1 MPSIIKEQLHL
12 NNFDDKKKHYDNGIE
27 HVHTSNT
34 YISYVYIDNSWDYPG
49 DQVLVWCQAST
60 SSFIWIILMVKN
72 HNNYNNNRNEDI
84 YESNVLNL
92 CILKLCGIILEI
104 RYLSAAKH
112 YQCNSFTSKQ
122 SLDTCWDSII
132 MNYLPRML

>member
-49 DQVLVWCQAST
+49 DQVLV
-60 SSFIWIILMVKN
+60 
-72 HNNYNNNRNEDI
+72 
-84 YESNVLNL
+84 
-92 CILKLCGIILEI
+92 
-104 RYLSAAKH
+104 
-112 YQCNSFTSKQ
+112 
-122 SLDTCWDSII
+122 
-132 MNYLPRML
+132 